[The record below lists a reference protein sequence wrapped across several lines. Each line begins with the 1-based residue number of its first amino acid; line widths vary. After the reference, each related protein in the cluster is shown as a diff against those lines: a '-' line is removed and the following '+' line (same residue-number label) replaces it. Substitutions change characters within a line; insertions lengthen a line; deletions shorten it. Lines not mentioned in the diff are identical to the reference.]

1 MPALDKIPQTL
12 ASFARGKLW
21 HDVGRPNTHPNFVNL
36 WSLKTEFTKF
46 RILRVRLIVPF
57 MSRRKIKN
65 DLWKYRLLHVKCRLI
80 LISNLNLIGLFSTEL
95 QRCGKRDIENE
106 IDDWDLR
113 LNKCWQAVHI
123 DCYRWPV
130 GSFLGICRL
139 AITVNLA
146 SNVGKETTLISFD
159 PHCLY
164 TYHCMP
170 AFAQWRVCMHM
181 YLCAYVRRVS
191 MQYVIRLCRTYNRT

>member
-1 MPALDKIPQTL
+1 M
-12 ASFARGKLW
+12 
-21 HDVGRPNTHPNFVNL
+21 
-36 WSLKTEFTKF
+36 KF

-130 GSFLGICRL
+130 GSFLGIYRL
-139 AITVNLA
+139 AKTVKWA
-146 SNVGKETTLISFD
+146 SNVGKGTTLISFD

-164 TYHCMP
+164 AYHCMS
-170 AFAQWRVCMHM
+170 ACAQWRVCMHISICVRM
-181 YLCAYVRRVS
+181 YAVLVCNMLYV
-191 MQYVIRLCRTYNRT
+191 YVGHTTGRECIRWYAAVWRTDTGSVGSQICVYCRELWYSPFACVK